1 MSKRLYNKAEINKSN
16 LEFILQ
22 QLLSMGAKN
31 NFKYNGIN
39 EAIYN
44 LHYLYNSILT
54 ANKQTCISQFDNTH
68 SKNNGMNATFSDLR
82 ERYTHEDYR
91 DPCSYKREIRKA
103 LLYNTN
109 TVELD
114 ITATAVYIFAKYI
127 SHDDEM
133 LNVYKQKDFYSI
145 IPNKTRDE
153 QKKLTQIW
161 LQGYYKNDMVYNTI
175 FPITGDYLKRT
186 AITTDGLYKKNS
198 GLFRDKEV
206 RLLDD
211 IMNKVQVNFH
221 LHDGIY
227 VTKSAKKKAENA
239 ILDTYGSDV
248 KYKVVDYS
256 KLNPTHE
263 ELNNTLQSIDWHS
276 DDIINTDAILN
287 TPVTLKGVY
296 HNGIIM
302 HKYEQDLGDITP
314 EIEHYLYC
322 VSLYNKYKET
332 QTFKI
337 SPSVIALDRRYNTII
352 SNLK

>member
-1 MSKRLYNKAEINKSN
+1 MCKRQYNKAEINKSN
-16 LEFILQ
+16 LEFMLQ
-22 QLLSMGAKN
+22 HLLVIGAEN
-31 NFKYNGIN
+31 SFKYNAIN

-54 ANKQTCISQFDNTH
+54 TNKQIGVSQFDNTH

-109 TVELD
+109 TIELD

-127 SHDDEM
+127 SLDSEM
-133 LNVYKQKDFYSI
+133 LDVYKQKDFYSI
-145 IPNKTRDE
+145 VPNKTRDE
-153 QKKLTQIW
+153 QKLLTQKW
-161 LQGYYKNDMVYNTI
+161 LQGYYVDDIIYNAI
-175 FPITGDYLKRT
+175 FPITGAYLKRT
-186 AITTDGLYKKNS
+186 AIATNGLYKKNS

-227 VTKSAKKKAENA
+227 VTKSTKKKAEKA
-239 ILDTYGSDV
+239 ILDAYGNDV

-256 KLNPTHE
+256 KLNPTNE
-263 ELNNTLQSIDWHS
+263 ELDNILQSIDWHS
-276 DDIINTDAILN
+276 DDVINTDAILKI
-287 TPVTLKGVY
+287 PVKLKGVY
-296 HNGIIM
+296 HNGVIT
-302 HKYEQDLGDITP
+302 HKYEQDLGDVMP

-332 QTFKI
+332 QSFKI
-337 SPSVIALDRRYNTII
+337 SPSIVSLDRRYNAII
-352 SNLK
+352 DSLK